1 MKKFYIVFGGLVVAL
16 FAMGQSSGP
25 VEIRR
30 GGGGSSGVS
39 MLNGTATNLQ
49 VYSSGTTNR
58 PLRVFGGSQTNSN
71 PTQILNTWNNS
82 GATFTGFEV
91 VATNTAAAVG
101 SIVARFGASDM
112 GGGSF
117 PLTVYDRYTRFGSY
131 GTSSTYD
138 ARVEGVTGGTDI
150 VAYDNNTR
158 GVGLSYTGVNIKSS
172 LGLLWWSGAAYSGAV
187 DSAIYRNSA
196 GILEINNGTAG
207 QYRDLRLRTLYG
219 EGGTVTASQ
228 PVLDISQ
235 TWNNAGVNFTAAKVN
250 VTNTASAVASL
261 LLDLQLDG
269 TSKFSVAKDGAINFG
284 SPVGVGAITRTGIAN
299 SANGI
304 SIFPNSPYAHF
315 AFSGSTMS
323 FFTIGG
329 SVPTISFV
337 NGGGTADAGMSRN
350 TAGIIEVNNGT
361 VGQYRD
367 LVTRSTFATNASI
380 TNITADSYVTTQQ
393 TLSYASATNLTVDA
407 NKSLHF
413 VSLTNTAYFAQPSNL
428 GVGRTFTVILQQDG
442 TGTRAVTFNTNYW
455 KFPGGVVP
463 TITTNANAYDV
474 LSCISCPYGTNV
486 FAIHNAKFQ

>member
-1 MKKFYIVFGGLVVAL
+1 MRFLVAL
-16 FAMGQSSGP
+16 LALTLPAFAQIRYSPTGFTAPFISTVTNQASAQAYLGISG
-25 VEIRR
+25 
-30 GGGGSSGVS
+30 GGGGSVTNFGGS
-39 MLNGTATNLQ
+39 ATNLQ
-49 VYSSGTTNR
+49 VYSSGTTNW
-58 PLRVFGGSQTNSN
+58 PLRVYATNGEAAYIDKDGTLN
-71 PTQILNTWNNS
+71 VTPNGTVGPIVGDRWILKLI
-82 GATFTGFEV
+82 GATPAGFV
-91 VATNTAAAVG
+91 VVPGGDQSIMTYSAGSRSFAASGLYVAVPNTSLIGWSSSIGAAVPNL
-101 SIVARFGASDM
+101 SFARN
-112 GGGSF
+112 
-117 PLTVYDRYTRFGSY
+117 
-131 GTSSTYD
+131 SS
-138 ARVEGVTGGTDI
+138 DI
-150 VAYDNNTR
+150 V
-158 GVGLSYTGVNIKSS
+158 
-172 LGLLWWSGAAYSGAV
+172 
-187 DSAIYRNSA
+187 
-196 GILEINNGTAG
+196 EINNGTAG

-250 VTNTASAVASL
+250 VTNTASGSASKL
-261 LLDLQLDG
+261 ADLQIG
-269 TSKFSVAKDGAINFG
+269 GSSVWSVRKDAAIINTVTAYNIPWFMGRSFYLTDDYEG
-284 SPVGVGAITRTGIAN
+284 SQGVGFYVAGVN
-299 SANGI
+299 SANINAYGVKTFWGGVFGWAQ
-304 SIFPNSPYAHF
+304 FPNSTNPDTGVGRNA
-315 AFSGSTMS
+315 
-323 FFTIGG
+323 
-329 SVPTISFV
+329 
-337 NGGGTADAGMSRN
+337 AGVV
-350 TAGIIEVNNGT
+350 EVNNGT
-361 VGQYRD
+361 AGQYRD

>member
-1 MKKFYIVFGGLVVAL
+1 MKKFYIIFGGLVVAL

-30 GGGGSSGVS
+30 GGGSSGVPT
-39 MLNGTATNLQ
+39 LNGTATNLQ

-58 PLRVFGGSQTNSN
+58 PLRV
-71 PTQILNTWNNS
+71 
-82 GATFTGFEV
+82 
-91 VATNTAAAVG
+91 
-101 SIVARFGASDM
+101 
-112 GGGSF
+112 
-117 PLTVYDRYTRFGSY
+117 Y
-131 GTSSTYD
+131 GTNGTTEVYVDKDGTLIAKTGNYNDPAFLMGSTGAGWSTY
-138 ARVEGVTGGTDI
+138 AGGVLMVKPGDYGPALFANTYSTLGGVCLTAFNGYFWANDIDPNIIHRDTGLT
-150 VAYDNNTR
+150 
-158 GVGLSYTGVNIKSS
+158 
-172 LGLLWWSGAAYSGAV
+172 
-187 DSAIYRNSA
+187 RNSA
-196 GILEINNGTAG
+196 GVVEINNGTAG
-207 QYRDLRLRTLYG
+207 QYRDLKLRTLYG
-219 EGGTVTASQ
+219 VGGTVTASA

-250 VTNTASAVASL
+250 VTNTASADASL

-350 TAGIIEVNNGT
+350 TAGIIEINNGT